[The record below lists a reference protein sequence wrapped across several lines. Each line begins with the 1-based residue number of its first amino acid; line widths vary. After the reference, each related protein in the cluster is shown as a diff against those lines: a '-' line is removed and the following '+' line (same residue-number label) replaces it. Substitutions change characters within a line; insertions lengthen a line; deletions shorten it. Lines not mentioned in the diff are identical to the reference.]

1 MISMANTRVVD
12 LDASVMVEK
21 RGCGR
26 PRGTKNKPKVVSMAA
41 SSLVPAKR
49 RPGRPLGSKKK
60 SNSSTS

>member
-1 MISMANTRVVD
+1 MISMADTRVVD

-21 RGCGR
+21 RGRGR
-26 PRGTKNKPKVVSMAA
+26 PRGTKNKPKVVSMVA